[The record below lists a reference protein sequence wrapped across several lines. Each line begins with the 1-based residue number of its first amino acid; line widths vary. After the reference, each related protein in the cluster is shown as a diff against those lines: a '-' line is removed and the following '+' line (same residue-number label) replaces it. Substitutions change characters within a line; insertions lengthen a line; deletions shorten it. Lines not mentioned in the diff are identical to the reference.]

1 MFGREPVLI
10 ASALIAIVQ
19 GVWMIAANDATISLI
34 GWEAW
39 LVPVLT
45 MIGGWIGRRKVMP
58 VETIKE
64 AGLSPRAVK
73 ERAKDDAIPAHR
85 GE

>member
-10 ASALIAIVQ
+10 ASAMIAIVQ
-19 GVWMIAANDATISLI
+19 GVWMLVANDASVSLI

-45 MIGGWIGRRKVMP
+45 LLGGWIGRRKVVP
-58 VETIKE
+58 VKTIKE
-64 AGLSPRAVK
+64 AGLTPEGVK
-73 ERAKDDAIPAHR
+73 AKAGQR
-85 GE
+85 